1 MPEAWQFRPQM
12 MRWSLRSWS
21 RNLFDACGEVEA
33 LLPEQIQNPL
43 TQQQSYEQI
52 LKRHLEA
59 YRLGRL
65 GGVESGVYE
74 SNGTTR
80 PYGHILPTD
89 LKWLNILEPFRLEV
103 KEYQVAN
110 GLSLHRYF
118 HHLNSS
124 QAFTFNLFIPLF
136 QHAPEA
142 LAAALQTRALKTLQ
156 LEYCADPVERTQV
169 DVLWTIDE
177 ATQVYCEVKL
187 SESEFGSTDG
197 LGRHQR
203 KLEETY
209 RPMLGKHVSEAIW
222 EANGAIFFK
231 FYQVYRNL
239 WLAARPGR
247 DTDQVR
253 FLLPRAN
260 IALSTQLSEALDFV
274 RAGLRSRTQILYIED
289 VLRQIA
295 RLPQTAWYGG
305 MLEEKYVPASD
316 LRSEPFP
323 AQTART
329 TPKDV
334 DEVAAN

>member
-1 MPEAWQFRPQM
+1 M
-12 MRWSLRSWS
+12 
-21 RNLFDACGEVEA
+21 
-33 LLPEQIQNPL
+33 
-43 TQQQSYEQI
+43 TQQPSYEQI
-52 LKRHLEA
+52 LKRHLEG

-74 SNGTTR
+74 RNGTTR
-80 PYGHILPTD
+80 PYGHILPAD

-103 KEYQVAN
+103 KEYQVTN

-124 QAFTFNLFIPLF
+124 QAFAFNLFIPLF
-136 QHAPEA
+136 HHAPA
-142 LAAALQTRALKTLQ
+142 TLAVALQTRAMQALH
-156 LEYCADPVERTQV
+156 LEHCADPLERTQV
-169 DVLWTIDE
+169 DVLWTTDD

-187 SESEFGSTDG
+187 SELGFGSSDG

-203 KLEETY
+203 KLEEIY
-209 RPMLGKHVSEAIW
+209 RPVLQGHVSETIW

-260 IALSTQLSEALDFV
+260 LVLRDQLSEAIEFV
-274 RAGLRSRTQILYIED
+274 HAGLRSRTQILHIEE
-289 VLRQIA
+289 VLRHIA
-295 RLPQTAWYGG
+295 ERPETAWYGR
-305 MLEEKYVPASD
+305 MLEEKYVPGSD
-316 LRSEPFP
+316 LRADPFP
-323 AQTART
+323 AQAGK
-329 TPKDV
+329 TPPE
-334 DEVAAN
+334 EVERSTGQSRRDSEDTGQGVRSLR